1 MVIWTNTD
9 NDAVHIIIIIDVG
22 AVRTIFA
29 TSPLS
34 NTTLRCAFSDKVV
47 PRHVG
52 NHSKQT
58 HHCDNI

>member
-1 MVIWTNTD
+1 MVIWSNND
-9 NDAVHIIIIIDVG
+9 NDAVHIITIIDVG

-34 NTTLRCAFSDKVV
+34 NTTPLRAFSDKVV
-47 PRHVG
+47 PRQVG

>member
-1 MVIWTNTD
+1 MDIWANND
-9 NDAVHIIIIIDVG
+9 NDAIHIIIIIDVG

-34 NTTLRCAFSDKVV
+34 NTTLLRALSDKVV
-47 PRHVG
+47 PHLVG
-52 NHSKQT
+52 NDSKQT